1 MNIDRYNIIKKSLPS
16 SILMAMEHIRRFLN
30 DGKASVM
37 VGAGFSKNAIK
48 PDFVEMKDW
57 NALGKVF
64 YRLLYSH
71 DPKSH
76 DLEFKTPS
84 MLQSKD

>member
-1 MNIDRYNIIKKSLPS
+1 
-16 SILMAMEHIRRFLN
+16 MEHIRRFLD
-30 DGKASVM
+30 DGKAFVM

-64 YRLLYSH
+64 YKILYSH
-71 DPKSH
+71 DPESR
-76 DLEFKTPS
+76 DLEFKTPIRLAS
-84 MLQSKD
+84 QVEVSFGRNELDKLIA